1 MSVRSC
7 GRSRSNKE
15 ITVSSSYTYNPN
27 TWPPVLAGAVAG
39 SIAAIVAGL
48 LSLLLRSPDEIIANS
63 LTVVLVSIVLGLLAG
78 VLWRK
83 LRARNN
89 AEKTFTWSM
98 VGSFF
103 AVAAAIALV
112 DLFALSNTAK
122 YAGPLAV
129 IIFITL
135 GFFVPMLSRVT
146 APVWVAAIPI
156 VIAIV
161 LGIGLFG
168 RGNVASGE
176 LSLDDLDTAP
186 AQTTEAVTG
195 DTDGDPAGDETAA
208 AIALPDD
215 LAGSYVVASGIATY
229 SVDET
234 LNGLSTQGVG
244 STETVSGTVAPGG
257 SFTFDIDLST
267 FTSDQSRRDAK
278 VSDWFASAPVGTFSS
293 TAFDLPDS
301 AAVGEVVTLT
311 VPGILTI
318 NAIEQASE
326 WAVDA
331 RLETN
336 GDLSLKG
343 ETDIV
348 LSDFDI
354 PVIAVPFVT
363 MADAARI
370 EVLLTLTP
378 SA

>member
-1 MSVRSC
+1 M
-7 GRSRSNKE
+7 
-15 ITVSSSYTYNPN
+15 SSSYTYNPN

-39 SIAAIVAGL
+39 SIAAIVAAII
-48 LSLLLRSPDEIIANS
+48 SLMLRSPDEIIANS
-63 LTVVLVSIVLGLLAG
+63 LSVVVISIVLGLLSG
-78 VLWRK
+78 LLWRR
-83 LRARNN
+83 LRANNN
-89 AEKTFTWSM
+89 AEKVFAWSM
-98 VGSFF
+98 VGAFF

-129 IIFITL
+129 VIFITL
-135 GFFVPMLSRVT
+135 AFFVPMLSQVT

-156 VIAIV
+156 VIALA

-195 DTDGDPAGDETAA
+195 DTGGDPTGDEAAA
-208 AIALPDD
+208 AIVLPDD

-244 STETVSGTVAPGG
+244 TTETVSGTIDPEGA
-257 SFTFDIDLST
+257 FEFDIDLQS
-267 FTSDQSRRDAK
+267 FTSDQERRDSK
-278 VSDWFASAPVGTFSS
+278 VREWFANAPVGTFSS

-301 AAVGEVVTLT
+301 AAVGEVITMT
-311 VPGILTI
+311 IPGTMTI

-331 RLETN
+331 RLEAN

>member
-1 MSVRSC
+1 M
-7 GRSRSNKE
+7 
-15 ITVSSSYTYNPN
+15 SSSYTYNPN

-39 SIAAIVAGL
+39 SIAAMVAGL
-48 LSLLLRSPDEIIANS
+48 LSLLLRSPDEIVANS
-63 LTVVLVSIVLGLLAG
+63 LTVVLVSIVLGLLSG
-78 VLWRK
+78 ELWRK
-83 LRARNN
+83 LRARNG
-89 AEKTFTWSM
+89 AERTFAWSM
-98 VGSFF
+98 VGAFF
-103 AVAAAIALV
+103 AVAAAIALA
-112 DLFALSNTAK
+112 DLFLLSNLAK

-156 VIAIV
+156 VIAIA

-186 AQTTEAVTG
+186 TQTTEAVTG
-195 DTDGDPAGDETAA
+195 STDGDPTGDETAA
-208 AIALPDD
+208 AIVLPDD
-215 LAGSYVVASGIATY
+215 LAGSYTVASGIATY
-229 SVDET
+229 SVNET

-244 STETVSGTVAPGG
+244 STETVSGTVTPGG
-257 SFTFDIDLST
+257 VFTFDIDLLS
-267 FTSDQSRRDAK
+267 FTSDQGRRDSK
-278 VSDWFASAPVGTFSS
+278 VREWFAGAPIGTFSS

-301 AAVGEVVTLT
+301 AAVGEVIAMTI
-311 VPGILTI
+311 PGTMTI

-331 RLETN
+331 RLEAN

-348 LSDFDI
+348 LSDFNI
-354 PVIAVPFVT
+354 PVIAIPFVT

-378 SA
+378 GV